1 MNSGVRVIKHGKEE
15 VTRSLPH
22 GRDEKTA
29 RQSEREI
36 AGTVKL
42 WIAEWELRRQ
52 LDARSAFALI
62 K

>member
-1 MNSGVRVIKHGKEE
+1 MKSGVRVIKHGREE
-15 VTRSLPH
+15 VPQSLPPD
-22 GRDEKTA
+22 RDEKTA

-42 WIAEWELRRQ
+42 WIAEWELRRR